1 MKTQFGFIQG
11 RVSKTPSKKIL
22 QYFPTNNWRKE
33 FSIAS
38 KLKFNFIEYFGER
51 KKNIYNPIWSKR
63 FKINYLNKK
72 NKLKSHTF
80 CDDFY

>member
-51 KKNIYNPIWSKR
+51 KKIYIILYGLKR
-63 FKINYLNKK
+63 FDRN
-72 NKLKSHTF
+72 
-80 CDDFY
+80 